1 MRPDRHASRFRYPR
15 PRATSFLLALAV
27 AGVTTGGCA
36 FGSSGG
42 PEDRVTLRGTL
53 EAGFNCA
60 VREVNER
67 DFVVV
72 DARRDSGF
80 LRAERDRTGLTDAL
94 LGDARVLDQLTVSLY
109 RDASERTVMR
119 VTAERIEVPT
129 AGASAGARIARPG
142 TAEGRAAAAAILE
155 ACAAAVT
162 A

>member
-1 MRPDRHASRFRYPR
+1 MRPGDPASCLR
-15 PRATSFLLALAV
+15 PRWTPFLFALV
-27 AGVTTGGCA
+27 AALVAAGGCSL
-36 FGSSGG
+36 GSGST
-42 PEDRVTLRGTL
+42 PEDRVLLRGTL

-72 DARRDSGF
+72 DASRDSGF

-94 LGDARVLDQLTVSLY
+94 LGDVRVLDQLTVSLY

-119 VTAERIEVPT
+119 VTAERIDVPT
-129 AGASAGARIARPG
+129 AGASAGTRIARPG